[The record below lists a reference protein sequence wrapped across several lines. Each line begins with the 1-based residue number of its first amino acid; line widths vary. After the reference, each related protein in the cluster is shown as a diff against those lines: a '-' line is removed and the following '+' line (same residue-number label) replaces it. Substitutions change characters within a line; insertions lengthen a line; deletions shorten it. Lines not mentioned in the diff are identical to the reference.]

1 LSRRAEPSEIRNVS
15 TGLVDG
21 ESRNGSDYLRGCN
34 DQGATQVPIVTP
46 EKYRE
51 MLDAARAGQYALPAI
66 NTTSSSAIIAA
77 LEGFSEASS
86 DGIIQV
92 SYGAGEFASGPSNK
106 DMALGARALAEFAH
120 VVAERYPVNI
130 ALHTD
135 HCPPDRVDGFI
146 RPLLATSAET
156 VAQGRGPLFQSHML
170 DASTLPMEEN
180 LALAA
185 ELLEKCAALGIIL
198 ELEIGIVGGVEDA
211 TDHSDVDRSKLYT
224 SPDDM
229 VRVSEVLGTFD
240 RGYYLLAAVFGN
252 VHGVYKPGS
261 VMLEPTILREGQSA
275 VAARFDDD
283 ARHYLVF
290 HGGSGSTLEEIH
302 ETLGYGVIKM
312 NIDTDCQYAYTR
324 PIVDHMLTGYQ
335 GVLKVDGEV
344 GDKKVYDPRSY
355 LKKAEVGMA
364 RRVVEACDML
374 KSAGNTIG

>member
-1 LSRRAEPSEIRNVS
+1 
-15 TGLVDG
+15 
-21 ESRNGSDYLRGCN
+21 
-34 DQGATQVPIVTP
+34 VPIVTP

-66 NTTSSSAIIAA
+66 NTTTSSAIIAA

-86 DGIIQV
+86 DGIIQF

-120 VVAERYPVNI
+120 VVAARYPVNV

-146 RPLLATSAET
+146 RPLLETSEQT

-180 LALAA
+180 LSLAA
-185 ELLEKCAALGIIL
+185 ELLEKCAALGIVL

-211 TDHSDVDRSKLYT
+211 TDHSDVDRTKLYT
-224 SPDDM
+224 SPEDM

-240 RGYYLLAAVFGN
+240 RGHYLLAAGFGN

-261 VMLEPTILREGQSA
+261 VRLEPKILRDGQSA
-275 VAARFDDD
+275 VSDRFGEQ

-324 PIVDHMLTGYQ
+324 PIVDHMLTGYE

-344 GDKKVYDPRSY
+344 GDKKLYDPRSY
-355 LKKAEVGMA
+355 LKKAEAGMA
-364 RRVVEACDML
+364 ARVVEACQML
-374 KSAGNTIG
+374 KSADRSIG